1 MFSPTEELPKDKQS
15 HSHLTEK
22 LPYRFRRTADTTPG
36 NWVGYERGVSPRKVG
51 RVVPGF
57 DDGYSSAFGLDK
69 RIADQLP
76 ISSIKV
82 EVKKKHNSNGWN
94 FSCFA
99 AHLMERDL
107 F

>member
-76 ISSIKV
+76 ISSNCV
-82 EVKKKHNSNGWN
+82 SGRVASARNLARLV
-94 FSCFA
+94 C
-99 AHLMERDL
+99 
-107 F
+107 